1 MIVLKTSI
9 SLAKNLKHIMRYVY
23 LLAFLVLV
31 SCVKVSKE
39 TKNSKSLFEKPYVA
53 LFERVLK
60 DSVLADNLNFV
71 DAKPKGSL
79 ESIWKDYL
87 KGNEKNDFD
96 LQEFILDNFD
106 VPSKPKSTFEVS
118 NNSDIETYMSQ
129 FIEQSAKKIES
140 LPNSQLFENATT
152 NSYEYSSSYF
162 SMLGLVASGKISEA
176 KNMVD
181 NYAFLIDK
189 HGYVPCSAKSYQIE
203 RSGPPYFSLM
213 VRLLS
218 EKDTSV
224 NIEDYLPQ
232 MEKEYSFWMK
242 DSEKLSIMESASA
255 RVVLMPH
262 GEIMNR
268 YWSGVETPR
277 PENYLFDKSIA
288 GKSEYDSASVYR
300 NLRAGSESSWEFS
313 SRWLGY
319 TKGFGT
325 LETTSLV
332 PIDLNCLLYHLEL
345 TIAESY
351 QHRND
356 GETYERYAVAADYRK
371 NAILKYCWIEE
382 EGFFID
388 YSFVDQYHTGV
399 QSLSGLY
406 PLYFDI
412 ATADQI
418 FSIVDKLE
426 NDFLKDGGLVS
437 TLNETGQVWDS
448 PNCYAGLQ
456 YIAVRGLRNYDYAGL
471 ADDVV
476 SRWLI
481 MVDDVY
487 EETRKTHRFYNA
499 DSKEVFFSKSDKNMN
514 GDNSTNG
521 VYLWL
526 LHGN

>member
-1 MIVLKTSI
+1 
-9 SLAKNLKHIMRYVY
+9 MRYVY
-23 LLAFLVLV
+23 LLTFIVLT
-31 SCVKVSKE
+31 SCVTVSKE
-39 TKNSKSLFEKPYVA
+39 TKNSESLFESPYIT
-53 LFERVLK
+53 LFEDVIK
-60 DSVLADNLNFV
+60 DSILADNLDFV
-71 DAKPKGSL
+71 NAKPKGSL
-79 ESIWKDYL
+79 ESIWKDYT
-87 KGNEKNDFD
+87 KKNKKKDFD
-96 LQEFILDNFD
+96 FQEFILENFD
-106 VPSKPKSTFEVS
+106 IPSKLEPTFKVDKSL
-118 NNSDIETYMSQ
+118 DIETYMSQ
-129 FIEQSAKKIES
+129 FLEQSTKRVDE
-140 LPNSQLFENATT
+140 LPNFQLFENTTT
-152 NSYEYSSSYF
+152 NSYEYGSNYF
-162 SMLGLVASGKISEA
+162 SMLGLVASGKIAQA
-176 KNMVD
+176 KGIVD
-181 NYAFLIDK
+181 NYAHLINK
-189 HGYVPCSAKSYQIE
+189 YGYVPSSTKTYQLG
-203 RSGPPYFSLM
+203 RSNPPYFSLM

-224 NIEDYLPQ
+224 RIEDYLPQ
-232 MEKEYSFWMK
+232 MEKEYAFWMK
-242 DSEKLSIMESASA
+242 DSEKLSIMKSASA

-288 GKSEYDSASVYR
+288 TKSEYDSASVYR
-300 NLRAGSESSWEFS
+300 NLRAGSESGWEFS

-319 TKGFGT
+319 TKSFGT

-351 QHRND
+351 QHKND

-399 QSLSGLY
+399 QSLAGLY

-412 ATADQI
+412 ATTDQI

-426 NDFLKDGGLVS
+426 NEFLKDGGLIS
-437 TLNETGQVWDS
+437 TLSETTQIWDS
-448 PNCYAGLQ
+448 PNCHSGLQ
-456 YIAVRGLRNYDYAGL
+456 YIAVKGLKNYDYAGL

-487 EETRKTHRFYNA
+487 EETNKTHRFYNA
-499 DSKEVFFSKSDKNMN
+499 STKEALSDKDIQ